1 MLRPD
6 FRWGSKMH
14 RRPMMTRGEKDRPS
28 LEELLALDAVCLREA
43 DGAPLDLCAHRQ
55 KLMQTLPRSQGVWLR
70 QRGALIAYAYLWP
83 LEEEG
88 DWFVGGLA
96 LHPGH
101 RRATVVA
108 DLARTVFSLLESLGA
123 VTLKSHV
130 LRTNAASL
138 ALHRRLGFEIQ
149 QENEVAVAFMASVAK
164 IGGRLPVGII
174 R

>member
-1 MLRPD
+1 
-6 FRWGSKMH
+6 MH
-14 RRPMMTRGEKDRPS
+14 HGAMMMADETDRPS

-43 DGAPLDLCAHRQ
+43 DGAPLDLGAHRQ
-55 KLMQTLPRSQGVWLR
+55 RLAQTLARSRGAWLR
-70 QRGALIAYAYLWP
+70 RKGELIAYAYLWP

-101 RRATVVA
+101 RRGTVVA
-108 DLARTVFSLLESLGA
+108 ELARTVLNLLESLGA

-149 QENEVAVAFMASVAK
+149 QENEVAVAFTASVAE
-164 IGGRLPVGII
+164 IGGLLPVGII